1 MNARA
6 ASLSLEVNREALHQ
20 DPEFLGESFGANESL
35 HRLVDTMV
43 KVLVAVLFLFT
54 VSPSP
59 ALTVTNASGVA
70 HERDSV
76 KGKIVRIDQNSIT
89 VHWFPG
95 SSGKMGTHQLSH
107 VDTFQLTPQTVYENC
122 TWTSIS
128 KGATVRLYGHG
139 NIVDRVKLAGRP

>member
-1 MNARA
+1 
-6 ASLSLEVNREALHQ
+6 
-20 DPEFLGESFGANESL
+20 
-35 HRLVDTMV
+35 MV

-54 VSPSP
+54 VSSSP
-59 ALTVTNASGVA
+59 ALTVKNGSGVA

-89 VHWFPG
+89 LNWFQG
-95 SSGKMGTHQLSH
+95 STGKMGTQGLSH
-107 VDTFQLTPQTVYENC
+107 VDAFQLTPQTVYVNC

-139 NIVDRVKLAGRP
+139 NIVDRVQLAGRQ

>member
-1 MNARA
+1 
-6 ASLSLEVNREALHQ
+6 
-20 DPEFLGESFGANESL
+20 LGESFGANEL
-35 HRLVDTMV
+35 PHRFVDTMV
-43 KVLVAVLFLFT
+43 KVLAAVLFLFS
-54 VSPSP
+54 VSSSP

-95 SSGKMGTHQLSH
+95 SSDKMGTIQMSH

-122 TWTSIS
+122 TWASIS

-139 NIVDRVKLAGRP
+139 NIVDRVQLAGRP